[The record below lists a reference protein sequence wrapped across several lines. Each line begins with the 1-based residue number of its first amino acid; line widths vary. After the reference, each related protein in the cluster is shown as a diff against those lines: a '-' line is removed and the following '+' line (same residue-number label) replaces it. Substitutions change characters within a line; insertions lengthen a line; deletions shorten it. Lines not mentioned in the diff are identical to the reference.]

1 MKRRMIRK
9 ISERG
14 VTLAELMVTL
24 TIIAL
29 LTGGIAFAISG
40 FRDKA
45 KKQDAE
51 NNTKSLYT
59 AVEAWKNDHSGCPT
73 VEQLK
78 SDGIIGETSR
88 RNTRASPTSP
98 PAPARTARAPPSN
111 IARQI
116 RTPSGSR
123 P

>member
-78 SDGIIGETSR
+78 SEDDIVF
-88 RNTRASPTSP
+88 PKK
-98 PAPARTARAPPSN
+98 
-111 IARQI
+111 
-116 RTPSGSR
+116 
-123 P
+123 